1 MCEKTGML
9 VDEMVIQIH
18 LAVLTQNMIVTDG
31 WTDRQKKRETTT
43 AHTAYNVCI
52 VHAMSV
58 VV

>member
-1 MCEKTGML
+1 ML